1 MKKICSYT
9 LSLTLALLVFFS
21 FGGFI
26 IAKADTC
33 TVGDM
38 IVTGSASSAVNG
50 EYVPSTDINGSASWV
65 KDSHKIYY
73 ESATAYIVGT
83 QGRFDLPMYIKAENM
98 EDPLGDYTGV
108 TTDTNT
114 VNVVACSIT
123 PPPPTPTTLVS
134 FTNVPSLS
142 EVAFNVSSISSGT
155 INTFKPFLSFVLGFL
170 IGWWLVN
177 AIMRIFTGL
186 SVGEY
191 FNEEYQDWKS
201 ERKFLKG
208 ETQDKRVDR
217 IIAES
222 ERLVKETT
230 HLLDK

>member
-21 FGGFI
+21 FGGFT

-50 EYVPSTDINGSASWV
+50 EYVPSTDINGYASWV
-65 KDSHKIYY
+65 KDTHKIYY
-73 ESATAYIVGT
+73 EAATAYVVGT

-114 VNVVACSIT
+114 VTVTACSI
-123 PPPPTPTTLVS
+123 PNQTTLLA
-134 FTNVPSLS
+134 FANIPSLS
-142 EVAFNVSSISSGT
+142 EVAGNVSSISRDT
-155 INTFKPFLSFVLGFL
+155 FDTFKPFLSFILGLL

-177 AIMRIFTGL
+177 TIMRIFTDL

-191 FNEEYQDWKS
+191 LNEKYQDWRE

-208 ETQDKRVDR
+208 ETQEERVDR